1 MTIFDSKRDVRRD
14 VKPQYIKLWLPCGIL
29 AVIGTLIKSEFIF
42 PLLVIGAWAL
52 AAGMTSELIKSWE
65 QVRDD
70 KLYADVADQDKFI
83 QFTLS
88 GNLVT
93 HIAFECG
100 VIAVA
105 TILCSLI
112 FNHTGIGSVGFIGA
126 ALFFLIL
133 TVSQYYFF
141 MVGRAIFRDVEGK
154 NHYPDGSDYIPG
166 VTFVEA
172 YKQYRQ
178 EQEESAR
185 QWQENQAKK
194 AAEEARKA
202 EQKKRADEE
211 LQKARE
217 ASEAAR
223 AARIAEYERDKG
235 PGRKKVWEWLNI
247 GWNLDFPDEVCDI
260 IADYTHGR
268 TEGITGRR
276 IKMLLSGVVP
286 DNEAAQYARKFDSMN
301 FAVRKP
307 VSYTHLTLPTI
318 A

>member
-1 MTIFDSKRDVRRD
+1 MSIFDSKRDVRRD

-154 NHYPDGSDYIPG
+154 NHYPDGSDYILG
-166 VTFVEA
+166 GTFAEA
-172 YKQYRQ
+172 YKQ
-178 EQEESAR
+178 
-185 QWQENQAKK
+185 
-194 AAEEARKA
+194 
-202 EQKKRADEE
+202 
-211 LQKARE
+211 
-217 ASEAAR
+217 
-223 AARIAEYERDKG
+223 
-235 PGRKKVWEWLNI
+235 
-247 GWNLDFPDEVCDI
+247 
-260 IADYTHGR
+260 
-268 TEGITGRR
+268 
-276 IKMLLSGVVP
+276 
-286 DNEAAQYARKFDSMN
+286 
-301 FAVRKP
+301 
-307 VSYTHLTLPTI
+307 
-318 A
+318 

>member
-1 MTIFDSKRDVRRD
+1 MSIFDSKRDVRRD

-52 AAGMTSELIKSWE
+52 AAGMTSELVKSWE

-105 TILCSLI
+105 AILCSLI

-166 VTFVEA
+166 VTFAEA

-178 EQEESAR
+178 EQEDPQS
-185 QWQENQAKK
+185 
-194 AAEEARKA
+194 
-202 EQKKRADEE
+202 
-211 LQKARE
+211 
-217 ASEAAR
+217 
-223 AARIAEYERDKG
+223 G
-235 PGRKKVWEWLNI
+235 GRKTRLRKR
-247 GWNLDFPDEVCDI
+247 PRK
-260 IADYTHGR
+260 HGR
-268 TEGITGRR
+268 QRKRR
-276 IKMLLSGVVP
+276 EPMKNCKKHVRPAKLRGLHALQSMSAIRDLAGKRSG
-286 DNEAAQYARKFDSMN
+286 SG
-301 FAVRKP
+301 
-307 VSYTHLTLPTI
+307 
-318 A
+318 